1 MTETVSSRPVDLTD
15 LEKSAVVMMSI
26 GQEAAAEVL
35 KFLSQP
41 EIDRLL
47 LAMVKMSGLSKDAA
61 GSALEEYVGRMRQD
75 GSIGVDGMTYV
86 RGVLEKALG
95 REKADT
101 LVGSLQQQDNSGS
114 MQGVKWQDP
123 GVLAD
128 MIKSEHPQ
136 IVAMIAAYLE
146 PEQAQTLVQHLPEEL
161 VEQMIPRLA
170 VLDTL
175 SPTAIQELNESLEQ
189 LLSGKVQRA
198 RLSVGGVAVAAKLLN
213 RIGTERAEHVL
224 QTIGAV
230 DPKLAEVLNNNMFVF
245 EDLFEIDN
253 RSMQILLRAV
263 DQKLLVA
270 ALKGVAPELLDKV
283 LSNLSQRAGDML
295 REEIEA
301 RGPMRL
307 TEIDAARREIMTAAQ
322 ALEREGKIILR
333 TAPGD
338 LVS

>member
-1 MTETVSSRPVDLTD
+1 VTETVSSRPVDLTD

>member
-1 MTETVSSRPVDLTD
+1 MKQTTASRPADLTD
-15 LEKSAVVMMSI
+15 LEKSAVVMLSI
-26 GQEAAAEVL
+26 GQDAAAQVL

-47 LAMVKMSGLSKDAA
+47 MAMARISVVPNDAA
-61 GSALEEYVGRMRQD
+61 TSVLKEYVGRMQQD
-75 GSIGVDGMTYV
+75 ASITAGGIEYV
-86 RGVLEKALG
+86 RGVLERALG
-95 REKADT
+95 GEGADA
-101 LVGSLQQQDNSGS
+101 LVERLSQQDHSGG
-114 MQGVKWQDP
+114 MEGIKRQDP
-123 GVLAD
+123 TALAA

-146 PEQAQTLVQHLPEEL
+146 PEQAQTLIQHLPDEL
-161 VEQMIPRLA
+161 VDQMIPRLA

-175 SPTAIQELNESLEQ
+175 SPTAIEELNESLEQ

-224 QTIGAV
+224 STIGAV
-230 DPKLAEVLNNNMFVF
+230 DPKLAEVLTNNMLVF
-245 EDLFEIDN
+245 EDLFVIDN

-263 DQKLLVA
+263 DQKQLVV
-270 ALKGVAPELLDKV
+270 ALKGVGPELLDKV

-301 RGPMRL
+301 RGPIRF
-307 TEIDAARREIMTAAQ
+307 TEIEAARREILTAAQ

-338 LVS
+338 LVC

>member
-1 MTETVSSRPVDLTD
+1 VTETASSKPVDLTD
-15 LEKSAVVMMSI
+15 LEKSALVMMSI
-26 GQEAAAEVL
+26 GQEAAAQVV
-35 KFLSQP
+35 KFLSPP
-41 EIDRLL
+41 EIDRLSV
-47 LAMVKMSGLSKDAA
+47 AMARISGVSNDAA
-61 GSALEEYVGRMRQD
+61 ASVLEEFVGRLQQK
-75 GSIGVDGMTYV
+75 GSIGGGVGYV
-86 RGVLEKALG
+86 RVVLEKALG
-95 REKADT
+95 REQADS
-101 LVGSLQQQDNSGS
+101 LVGRLTQEDQSSA
-114 MQGVKWQDP
+114 MAGVKWQDP
-123 GVLAD
+123 DVLAE

-146 PEQAQTLVQHLPEEL
+146 PEQAQTLIQHLPDEL

-175 SPTAIQELNESLEQ
+175 SPTAVQELNESLEQ
-189 LLSGKVQRA
+189 LLSGKVHQA

-213 RIGTERAEHVL
+213 RIGAERAEHVL
-224 QTIGAV
+224 RTIGAI
-230 DPKLAEVLNNNMFVF
+230 DPKLAETLNNNMFVF
-245 EDLFEIDN
+245 EDLFAIDN
-253 RSMQILLRAV
+253 RSLQILLRAV

-270 ALKGVAPELLDKV
+270 ALKGVGPEVLDKV

-307 TEIDAARREIMTAAQ
+307 TEIEAARKEILAAAQ
-322 ALEREGKIILR
+322 ALERDGKIILR